1 MSSIELIPCNR
12 VLVFHHV
19 AEVLEVVQAFA
30 QDFEYRDIVC
40 EGESAW
46 QFPSHAAQAAS
57 HPRFVSG
64 GS

>member
-30 QDFEYRDIVC
+30 QDFEYGDIVC
-40 EGESAW
+40 EAESAW
-46 QFPSHAAQAAS
+46 QVPSHAPQAAS